1 MSHSAL
7 FKLLKPEPVR
17 TTQVYMM
24 FYVSARFPLSQY
36 DWIKSLVLG
45 YGLSN
50 TKIFAFLKHFFFLQM
65 ISVKSP
71 GSLSGRH
78 IRLDFK
84 LLEQHLM
91 NNELHREH
99 LLPLPKHLNLK
110 LKFSIRHKHPTFSGV
125 LLSAPTLYIQQGQN
139 AKDFYFAFV
148 MTALP
153 MLILIYFQDK

>member
-50 TKIFAFLKHFFFLQM
+50 TKIFAFLKHFFFFTDDQCEVTWKSLRQAHPSGLQAFRTTPDEQRA
-65 ISVKSP
+65 SQRTFAPVAKT
-71 GSLSGRH
+71 
-78 IRLDFK
+78 FK
-84 LLEQHLM
+84 PE
-91 NNELHREH
+91 
-99 LLPLPKHLNLK
+99 
-110 LKFSIRHKHPTFSGV
+110 
-125 LLSAPTLYIQQGQN
+125 A
-139 AKDFYFAFV
+139 
-148 MTALP
+148 
-153 MLILIYFQDK
+153 